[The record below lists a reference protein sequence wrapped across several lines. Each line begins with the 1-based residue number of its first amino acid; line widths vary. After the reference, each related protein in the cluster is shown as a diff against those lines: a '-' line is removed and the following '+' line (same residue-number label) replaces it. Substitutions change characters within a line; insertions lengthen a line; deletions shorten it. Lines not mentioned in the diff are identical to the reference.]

1 MIYSLSITDGLMF
14 VTYIRYFLCGIKGA
28 VAIFLTS
35 DGRKVTMNLLVNL
48 AKKAGQSKKKTLK
61 FVGAMKKN

>member
-1 MIYSLSITDGLMF
+1 LSF
-14 VTYIRYFLCGIKGA
+14 NIRYFSCGIKGA
-28 VAIFLTS
+28 AAIFLTS
-35 DGRKVTMNLLVNL
+35 DGKKVTMNLLVNL